1 MTNKETFAVG
11 VGEKQ
16 DLGTSA
22 LLLIG
27 GGVLG
32 LWAAAVGFDQTLGSI
47 GLFESLSFAAGSLD
61 GVEWWG
67 IPWFEIACLMILAV
81 ALVAVLVR
89 VGRGRSSGFAA
100 VATSGASVVCW
111 FGIWVFS
118 MSLIA
123 TIRSGQGL
131 PSLTGWSSGTSVVA
145 CVLALI
151 AVDLC
156 WYLEHRIQHALGH
169 SRHRPSATS
178 RDKVWNVV
186 VDVAGSV
193 VSAIVLS
200 LVGFELVVI
209 AVARLI
215 VEVYRVGVRVGAVPA
230 FAGLLFITSKDVRS
244 HDASTRHD
252 LGGFGGVF
260 SVWDRLFGTLS
271 RTDDSAASTV
281 RTDRRFEEVLS

>member
-1 MTNKETFAVG
+1 
-11 VGEKQ
+11 
-16 DLGTSA
+16 
-22 LLLIG
+22 
-27 GGVLG
+27 
-32 LWAAAVGFDQTLGSI
+32 
-47 GLFESLSFAAGSLD
+47 
-61 GVEWWG
+61 
-67 IPWFEIACLMILAV
+67 
-81 ALVAVLVR
+81 
-89 VGRGRSSGFAA
+89 
-100 VATSGASVVCW
+100 
-111 FGIWVFS
+111 
-118 MSLIA
+118 
-123 TIRSGQGL
+123 
-131 PSLTGWSSGTSVVA
+131 
-145 CVLALI
+145 
-151 AVDLC
+151 
-156 WYLEHRIQHALGH
+156 
-169 SRHRPSATS
+169 
-178 RDKVWNVV
+178 VV

-230 FAGLLFITSKDVRS
+230 FAGMLFITSKDVRS